1 LGNAEKAPFLM
12 EASLLALSKFTI
24 KSQLLGIVLGLLA
37 GLSALGLFAIS
48 QIKVTHDAAAE
59 IQMNWLPS
67 VRWIGALKSATNQYA
82 GAIPIHILNTDDNVM
97 VAIEKDIEGV
107 LAQAE
112 KARGNFEP
120 LISSSE
126 GRKLY
131 EEFAHNWTGYLREVQ
146 TILEHSRKN
155 DNNVARDLNSQKTLP
170 LINATNSTLDK
181 LVDLNNRG
189 AADASQMA
197 ADSYSSALL
206 WVVASLVIAIVLG
219 LWVAIMVIRNITS
232 GIALINTPMQQLAA
246 GDLAVGIP
254 SLPERTELGQ
264 MAKTLRVFKKN
275 LIAKKASSAAAALDA
290 RAKIEHAER
299 LAMLTDNFEQTV
311 GSIVGIVAAA
321 STKLSTTAEQ
331 LTKTAKGT
339 SERSIAVAAA
349 SEQASANVQ
358 TVASAAEELS
368 CSVREIAGQ
377 VHRSST
383 MTSKASNEAEQTSEQ
398 VRELARAAER
408 IGGIIDLINNI
419 ASQTNLLALNATIEA
434 ARAGEAGRGFAV
446 VAQEVKALAEQ
457 TAKATAE
464 IGDQITGIQSSTQ
477 QAIDRIEAIAKTIG
491 EVDSIA
497 GSIASSVAEQGSATQ
512 EIARNVHQAS
522 QGTAEVAE
530 NIGGVQEAAEGT
542 SAAASQVFSSA
553 RDLSQQSESMLGLV
567 NRFLHDVRAA

>member
-1 LGNAEKAPFLM
+1 M
-12 EASLLALSKFTI
+12 LALSKFTI
-24 KSQLLGIVLGLLA
+24 KSQLLGIVLGLLT
-37 GLSALGLFAIS
+37 GLSVLGLFALRE
-48 QIKVTHDAAAE
+48 IKVTHDAAAE
-59 IQMNWLPS
+59 IQTNWLPS

-82 GAIPIHILNTDDNVM
+82 GAIPIHILNTDDNAM
-97 VAIEKDIEGV
+97 ASIESGFETV

-112 KARGNFEP
+112 KARGNYEP
-120 LISSSE
+120 LISSAE
-126 GRKLY
+126 ERTLHD
-131 EEFAHNWTGYLREVQ
+131 EFARNWTGYLREVQ
-146 TILEHSRKN
+146 TVLQHSRKN
-155 DNNVARDLNSQKTLP
+155 DNIVARDLNSQKALP
-170 LINATNSTLDK
+170 LLNAVNSALDK
-181 LVDLNNRG
+181 LVDFNNRG
-189 AADASQMA
+189 AADASQAA
-197 ADSYSSALL
+197 ADSYTSALL
-206 WVVASLVIAIVLG
+206 WVIVFLVAAIVLG
-219 LWVAIMVIRNITS
+219 LWAAIMVIRSITS
-232 GIALINTPMQQLAA
+232 GISSINTPMQQLAT
-246 GDLAVGIP
+246 GDLAAGIP

-264 MAKTLRVFKKN
+264 MAKTLVVFKES
-275 LIAKKASSAAAALDA
+275 LIAKKVADEAAAQDA
-290 RAKIEHAER
+290 MAKVERAER
-299 LAMLTDNFEQTV
+299 LATLTNNFEQTV

-321 STKLSTTAEQ
+321 STELSATAEQ

-368 CSVREIAGQ
+368 CSVREISGQ
-377 VHRSST
+377 VHQSST
-383 MTSKASNEAEQTSEQ
+383 MTSKASNEAKQTSEQ

-497 GSIASSVAEQGSATQ
+497 SAISGSVEEQGLATQ

-522 QGTAEVAE
+522 HGTAEVAE

-553 RDLSQQSESMLGLV
+553 RDLSQQSESMLGVV
-567 NRFLHDVRAA
+567 NKFLHDVRAA